1 MQIINCELQIMGL
14 EQTIEVLKN
23 GGTILYPT
31 DTIWGIGCDATNE
44 EACQQILKLK
54 NRPEEKSFILL
65 MDSFQMLEKYVP
77 EFNEVCYDLVD
88 LADKPLTIIYPTSKG
103 LASSVLGKDGSV
115 AIRITKD
122 PICLKLIRAI
132 RKPIVST
139 SANLSN
145 QPSPTAFNEI
155 NSTITNGVDAVLEER
170 MTEKMSTPSQI
181 IKIDLDGSVKIIR
194 S

>member
-1 MQIINCELQIMGL
+1 MNL
-14 EQTIEVLKN
+14 EETIEVLKN

-77 EFNEVCYDLVD
+77 EFNEICYDLVD
-88 LADKPLTIIYPTSKG
+88 LADKPLTIIYPTNKG
-103 LASSVLGKDGSV
+103 LAPSVLGKDGSV

-122 PICLKLIRAI
+122 PICLKLIRSI

-139 SANLSN
+139 SANISN
-145 QPSPTAFNEI
+145 QPSPTTFNEI
-155 NSTITNGVDAVLEER
+155 NSIIKDGVNGVLEER
-170 MTEKMSTPSQI
+170 LIEKMSTPSKI
-181 IKIDLDGSVKIIR
+181 IKIDIDGSVKIIR
-194 S
+194 G